1 MPLFTMSM
9 DDILVVHSID
19 VAQLYPQ
26 LMYPLQVGLIEPVF
40 TSKLNSQ

>member
-19 VAQLYPQ
+19 VAQLYSQ
-26 LMYPLQVGLIEPVF
+26 LMYHLQVGLIEPVF